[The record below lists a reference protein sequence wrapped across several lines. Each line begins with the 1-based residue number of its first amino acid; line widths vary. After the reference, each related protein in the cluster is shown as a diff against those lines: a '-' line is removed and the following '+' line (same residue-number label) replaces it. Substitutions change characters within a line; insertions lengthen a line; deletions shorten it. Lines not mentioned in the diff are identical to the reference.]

1 MITRVIALPETLDA
15 FLDQPAFRWTH
26 LNADKLIYFKDLEHP
41 ASVRT
46 QDALGDQAKA
56 RGFASTEDYVRDL
69 IERERDRETL
79 RSALLAGAG
88 SPQIGEG
95 DGQYIEGL
103 RKRVHVTAG
112 AGRRSSSD
120 T

>member
-15 FLDQPAFRWTH
+15 F
-26 LNADKLIYFKDLEHP
+26 
-41 ASVRT
+41 
-46 QDALGDQAKA
+46 LGDQAKA

-103 RKRVHVTAG
+103 RKRVHGTAG
-112 AGRRSSSD
+112 AGRQSSSD